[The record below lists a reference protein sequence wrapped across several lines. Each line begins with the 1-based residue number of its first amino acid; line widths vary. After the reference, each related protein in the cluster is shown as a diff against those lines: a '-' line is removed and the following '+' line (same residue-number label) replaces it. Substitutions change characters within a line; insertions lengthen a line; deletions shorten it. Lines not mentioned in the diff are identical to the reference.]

1 MSPNSIIHLRILH
14 TNSLQ
19 LQTQSNTSH
28 LSKQTPYSSQLNQIS
43 YNSPNKLPT
52 TPNAVR
58 YLLSF
63 LATSSQL
70 STQSNTSQFFQ
81 QTPYSSQLN
90 QIPEILLLTPYS
102 SQLNQIP
109 HISPNKLLT
118 ALNSIRYLT
127 FLLTFSLQ
135 LPTQSDTLISPN
147 KLLTA
152 LNSIRYLKFLLH
164 SPYVSQ
170 LNQIPQNSPNKLLTA
185 LNSIRIPY
193 ISPNIL
199 LTLPTQSDT
208 LHFS

>member
-1 MSPNSIIHLRILH
+1 MSPNSIRHLRILH

-58 YLLSF
+58 YLLTF

-70 STQSNTSQFFQ
+70 STQSNTSQFFH

-90 QIPEILLLTPYS
+90 RIPRNS
-102 SQLNQIP
+102 S
-109 HISPNKLLT
+109 NKLLT

-127 FLLTFSLQ
+127 FLLTFPYNS
-135 LPTQSDTLISPN
+135 
-147 KLLTA
+147 
-152 LNSIRYLKFLLH
+152 NSIEY
-164 SPYVSQ
+164 
-170 LNQIPQNSPNKLLTA
+170 
-185 LNSIRIPY
+185 
-193 ISPNIL
+193 
-199 LTLPTQSDT
+199 